1 MQKKNSVSM
10 VHEAQKLRILYMGTP
25 DFAVEPLRL
34 LHEQG
39 YNIVGVV
46 TVPDKPAGRGQKV
59 KQSAVKQYAMSCNLP
74 IYQPEKLKDTQ
85 FIDEV
90 KSLNPDL
97 AIVVAFRML
106 PEVIWRIPRLGTFN
120 LHASLLP
127 NYRGAAPINWAIING
142 ERTTGVTTFLIDKEI
157 DTGNILLQRD
167 VAIGSNDTAGELH
180 DKLMVVGAKLVEETV
195 RAIATSEV
203 KPTPQQNLLSS
214 TKAVNTAPKL
224 FKDTTRIDWSWPA
237 GKVHN
242 FIRGLSPYPA
252 AWCELL
258 GTNSDAV
265 GVKIFRSEQCTTD
278 KPTEV
283 GMIYTD
289 GKSYLEVGCGAG
301 RIRVIELQLAGKRKL
316 PVTDFLKGYRD
327 VEQSVFK

>member
-1 MQKKNSVSM
+1 M

-74 IYQPEKLKDTQ
+74 IYQPEKLKDTH

-142 ERTTGVTTFLIDKEI
+142 ERTTGVTTFLIDREI

-167 VAIGSNDTAGELH
+167 VAIGSNDTAGEQI
-180 DKLMVVGAKLVEETV
+180 G
-195 RAIATSEV
+195 RAHV
-203 KPTPQQNLLSS
+203 
-214 TKAVNTAPKL
+214 
-224 FKDTTRIDWSWPA
+224 
-237 GKVHN
+237 
-242 FIRGLSPYPA
+242 
-252 AWCELL
+252 
-258 GTNSDAV
+258 
-265 GVKIFRSEQCTTD
+265 
-278 KPTEV
+278 
-283 GMIYTD
+283 
-289 GKSYLEVGCGAG
+289 
-301 RIRVIELQLAGKRKL
+301 
-316 PVTDFLKGYRD
+316 
-327 VEQSVFK
+327 